1 MSGKGCNVNTGDLSG
16 QTGVHAAK
24 QPKNRPSGV
33 RAVIVAKKS
42 GNADGAKD
50 GRKRECSL
58 KESPHEKRLS
68 ITQEVRTNAARAPR
82 RLNRSDTARVQCCPR
97 PASVWSNKPK
107 GLSLVQ
113 QTSARTER
121 ETRDWRAVCGKS
133 ARTVRREGW
142 PSGYPYPYYWFERR
156 PT

>member
-1 MSGKGCNVNTGDLSG
+1 MVAVCLERDVKVNTGDLSG
-16 QTGVHAAK
+16 QSGVHAAK

-50 GRKRECSL
+50 GRKWECSL

-82 RLNRSDTARVQCCPR
+82 RLNRSDTARVQCCLR

-107 GLSLVQ
+107 GLSLVL

-121 ETRDWRAVCGKS
+121 VN
-133 ARTVRREGW
+133 
-142 PSGYPYPYYWFERR
+142 P
-156 PT
+156 

>member
-1 MSGKGCNVNTGDLSG
+1 MRLFGCLVAVCLERDVKVNTGDLSG
-16 QTGVHAAK
+16 QSGVHAGK

-50 GRKRECSL
+50 GRKWECRL

-82 RLNRSDTARVQCCPR
+82 RLNRSDTARVQCCLR

-107 GLSLVQ
+107 GLSLVL

-121 ETRDWRAVCGKS
+121 VN
-133 ARTVRREGW
+133 
-142 PSGYPYPYYWFERR
+142 P
-156 PT
+156 